1 MNKVFLI
8 GRLTNEPELREST
21 NGTKQTKFT
30 IAVNR
35 LKEGADFISCIAWN
49 KTAELINK
57 YLHKGNQIALEG
69 RIQTGS
75 YDDKQGNK
83 RYTTDVNVENIT
95 FIGNNTPVASDK
107 EKDIVKQETDD
118 PWKDMGSTFKTDE
131 IELSEDDY
139 PF

>member
-8 GRLTNEPELREST
+8 GRLSNEPELREST
-21 NGTKQTKFT
+21 KGTKQTKFT

-57 YLHKGNQIALEG
+57 YLRKGNQIALEG
-69 RIQTGS
+69 RITTGS
-75 YDDKQGNK
+75 YEDKQGNK

-95 FIGNNTPVASDK
+95 FIGNNPVAGDK

-118 PWKDMGSTFKTDE
+118 PWKDMGTNINTDE
-131 IELSEDDY
+131 IVLDDKDL

>member
-8 GRLTNEPELREST
+8 GRLTSDPELREST

-30 IAVNR
+30 LAVNR
-35 LKEGADFISCIAWN
+35 MKEGTDYISCIAWN
-49 KTAELINK
+49 KTAELIEK
-57 YLHKGNQIALEG
+57 YLHKGNQTAIEG

-75 YDDKQGNK
+75 YEKEGK
-83 RYTTDVNVENIT
+83 KIYTTDVVIDNIT
-95 FIGNNTPVASDK
+95 FIGNNTPVAGDK